1 MRLPFSAMSAVD
13 IFAAMNGQSFKKRG
27 TVLTREV
34 FVEEHTVQSKV
45 KTTASEHADL
55 AAWWLAY
62 LEGRRA
68 IATKPTGRTLRVFD
82 MFSGAGGLGLGF
94 RQAAEECGM
103 GVQSVVA
110 ADQDL
115 GALNVYRRNHKTEM
129 IISESVSMLVNYQ
142 LLGSGDGSEF
152 FSEPTVAPKLSHLPG
167 SIDAIL
173 AGPPCQGHSNLNNH
187 SRRDDDRNELYL
199 TVPAM
204 AVALQV
210 PMVIIENV
218 PGVVHDHRSVVSTTI
233 SLLRSCG
240 YEVTCGTLA
249 AHRMGWP
256 QTRKRFFLIA
266 TKGFV
271 PVGLESVSGALSV
284 GKPLSVSWA
293 LESTQKRGSDSFMDE
308 VPQISSENQRRVNF
322 LFDNNLHD
330 LPNAER
336 PECHREGTTYK
347 SVYGRMRAEQPA
359 PTLTG
364 GFLSPGRGRF
374 THPTEPRALTLREA
388 ARLQGFPHNY
398 DFRPR
403 DEVRPGRT
411 DVARWIGNAV
421 PMPLGYAAGLCALLP
436 IAALENQRT
445 K

>member
-1 MRLPFSAMSAVD
+1 MSAVD
-13 IFAAMNGQSFKKRG
+13 IFASLNGQRFKRRG

-34 FVEEHTVQSKV
+34 FVEDHTVKSKI
-45 KTTASEHADL
+45 TTPAPADTDL

-68 IATKPTGRTLRVFD
+68 VATKPTNRTLRVID
-82 MFSGAGGLGLGF
+82 IFSGVGGLSLGF

-103 GVQSVVA
+103 GVHSVVA

-115 GALNVYRRNHKTEM
+115 GALNVYRRNHKTDM

-142 LLGSGDGSEF
+142 LLSSDDGCKF
-152 FSEPTVAPKLSHLPG
+152 FSEPTVAPRLSHLSG

-199 TVPAM
+199 SVPAM

-210 PMVIIENV
+210 PIVIIENV
-218 PGVVHDHRSVVSTTI
+218 PGVVHDHRSVVNTTI
-233 SLLRSCG
+233 SLLRNCG

-249 AHRMGWP
+249 AHHMGWP

-266 TKGFV
+266 TKGFA
-271 PVGLESVSGALSV
+271 PVGLESVSGALHV

-293 LESTQKRGSDSFMDE
+293 LERVQKRGSDNFMDE
-308 VPQISSENQRRVNF
+308 VPRISSENQRRVNF
-322 LFDNNLHD
+322 LFENNLHD

-347 SVYGRMRAEQPA
+347 SVYGRMRAEKPA

-374 THPTEPRALTLREA
+374 THPTEPRALTPREA
-388 ARLQGFPHNY
+388 ARLQGFPQNY
-398 DFRPR
+398 DFRPG
-403 DEVRPGRT
+403 DDIRPGRT
-411 DVARWIGNAV
+411 EVARWIGNAV

-436 IAALENQRT
+436 IVALEKQRPR
-445 K
+445 